1 MITSQNKWHYSPEDP
16 EVDIT
21 DQFHEHV
28 DRDHTL
34 SKIFASVQ
42 FLRIPHSEYSSKLA
56 EASRVLRDAI
66 FNAAFAVR
74 QRRQAHGTLYT
85 EAEWWTLAPLVAEEY
100 SRARKHEFF
109 CLVTIMRSGS
119 LAAARRA
126 GGGAGSAGLQPSRPA
141 GAAQGRPVV
150 VEVPALP
157 RGRGAS
163 VLGELG
169 SQLHWA
175 T

>member
-100 SRARKHEFF
+100 SRTREP
-109 CLVTIMRSGS
+109 LSLPRMQLRS
-119 LAAARRA
+119 
-126 GGGAGSAGLQPSRPA
+126 LQP
-141 GAAQGRPVV
+141 
-150 VEVPALP
+150 
-157 RGRGAS
+157 
-163 VLGELG
+163 ELSDDHG
-169 SQLHWA
+169 V
-175 T
+175 